1 MYKIYMYYVMS
12 KISITLEN
20 FIKEIRDLSKE
31 KVKSNTL
38 TEEQLYHLQ
47 VGYLIGLSSAA
58 TLLADELDVETN
70 FEHEYLELEEELW
83 DKKISQLE

>member
-1 MYKIYMYYVMS
+1 MYKRYMYYVMS

-20 FIKEIRDLSKE
+20 LIKKIRDLSKE

-38 TEEQLYHLQ
+38 TEEQL
-47 VGYLIGLSSAA
+47 
-58 TLLADELDVETN
+58 
-70 FEHEYLELEEELW
+70 W

>member
-1 MYKIYMYYVMS
+1 MYKRYMYYVMN
-12 KISITLEN
+12 KITITLEN
-20 FIKEIRDLSKE
+20 LIKEIRDLSKE

>member
-1 MYKIYMYYVMS
+1 MYKRYMYYVMS

-20 FIKEIRDLSKE
+20 LIKEIRDLSKE

-38 TEEQLYHLQ
+38 TEEQLL
-47 VGYLIGLSSAA
+47 
-58 TLLADELDVETN
+58 
-70 FEHEYLELEEELW
+70 

>member
-1 MYKIYMYYVMS
+1 MFKKYMYYVMS
-12 KISITLEN
+12 KITITLEN
-20 FIKEIRDLSKE
+20 LIKEIRDLSKE

-38 TEEQLYHLQ
+38 TEEQLYLLQ

-58 TLLADELDVETN
+58 TLLTDELDVETN
-70 FEHEYLELEEELW
+70 YEHEYLELKEELW

>member
-1 MYKIYMYYVMS
+1 MYYVMS

-20 FIKEIRDLSKE
+20 LIKEIRDLSKE

-70 FEHEYLELEEELW
+70 FEYEYLELEEELW

>member
-1 MYKIYMYYVMS
+1 MHKRYMYYVMS

-20 FIKEIRDLSKE
+20 LIKEIRDLSKE

-38 TEEQLYHLQ
+38 TEEQLL
-47 VGYLIGLSSAA
+47 
-58 TLLADELDVETN
+58 
-70 FEHEYLELEEELW
+70 

>member
-1 MYKIYMYYVMS
+1 MYKRYMYYVMS

-20 FIKEIRDLSKE
+20 LIKEIRDLSKE

-38 TEEQLYHLQ
+38 TEEQLYILQ

>member
-1 MYKIYMYYVMS
+1 MHKKYMYYVMS
-12 KISITLEN
+12 KIAITLEN
-20 FIKEIRDLSKE
+20 LIKEIRDLSKE

-70 FEHEYLELEEELW
+70 FENEYLELEEELW

>member
-1 MYKIYMYYVMS
+1 MHKIYMYYVMI

-20 FIKEIRDLSKE
+20 LIKEIRDLSKE

-38 TEEQLYHLQ
+38 TEEQLL
-47 VGYLIGLSSAA
+47 
-58 TLLADELDVETN
+58 
-70 FEHEYLELEEELW
+70 

>member
-1 MYKIYMYYVMS
+1 MYYAMS

-20 FIKEIRDLSKE
+20 LIKEIRDLSKE

-38 TEEQLYHLQ
+38 TEEQLYILQ

-58 TLLADELDVETN
+58 ILLADELDVETN
-70 FEHEYLELEEELW
+70 YEHEYLELEEELW

>member
-1 MYKIYMYYVMS
+1 MYKKYMYYVIS
-12 KISITLEN
+12 KITITLEN
-20 FIKEIRDLSKE
+20 LIKEIRDLSKE

-47 VGYLIGLSSAA
+47 VGYLIDLSSAA

>member
-1 MYKIYMYYVMS
+1 M
-12 KISITLEN
+12 
-20 FIKEIRDLSKE
+20 IKEIRDLSKE

-38 TEEQLYHLQ
+38 TEKQLYHLQ

-58 TLLADELDVETN
+58 TLLTDELDVETN

-83 DKKISQLE
+83 DKKIRQLE

>member
-1 MYKIYMYYVMS
+1 MS

-20 FIKEIRDLSKE
+20 LIKEIRDLSKE

-47 VGYLIGLSSAA
+47 VRYLIGLNSAA
-58 TLLADELDVETN
+58 TLLTDELDVETN
-70 FEHEYLELEEELW
+70 YEHEYLELEEELW

>member
-1 MYKIYMYYVMS
+1 MHKRYMYYVMS
-12 KISITLEN
+12 KISIILEN
-20 FIKEIRDLSKE
+20 LIKEIRDLSKE

>member
-1 MYKIYMYYVMS
+1 MYKRYMYYVMS
-12 KISITLEN
+12 KITITLEN
-20 FIKEIRDLSKE
+20 LIKEIRDLSKE

-38 TEEQLYHLQ
+38 TEEQLYILQ

-58 TLLADELDVETN
+58 ILLADELDVETN

>member
-1 MYKIYMYYVMS
+1 MYKRYMYYVMS

-20 FIKEIRDLSKE
+20 LIKEIRDLSKE

-38 TEEQLYHLQ
+38 TEEQLYILQ

-58 TLLADELDVETN
+58 ILLADELDVETN
-70 FEHEYLELEEELW
+70 YEHEYLELEEELW

>member
-1 MYKIYMYYVMS
+1 MHKRYMYYVMS

-20 FIKEIRDLSKE
+20 LIKEIRDLSKE

-38 TEEQLYHLQ
+38 TEEQL
-47 VGYLIGLSSAA
+47 
-58 TLLADELDVETN
+58 
-70 FEHEYLELEEELW
+70 W

>member
-1 MYKIYMYYVMS
+1 MYKKYMYYVMS

-20 FIKEIRDLSKE
+20 LIKEIRDLSKE

-70 FEHEYLELEEELW
+70 FEHEYLELEEELC

>member
-1 MYKIYMYYVMS
+1 M
-12 KISITLEN
+12 
-20 FIKEIRDLSKE
+20 IKEIRDLSKE

-38 TEEQLYHLQ
+38 TEKQLYHLQ

-58 TLLADELDVETN
+58 TLLTDELDVETN

-83 DKKISQLE
+83 EKKISQLEWIYKRNNIKQE

>member
-1 MYKIYMYYVMS
+1 MYKRYMYYVMN
-12 KISITLEN
+12 KITITLEN
-20 FIKEIRDLSKE
+20 LIKEIRDLSKE

-70 FEHEYLELEEELW
+70 FEHEYLELEKELW

>member
-1 MYKIYMYYVMS
+1 MYKRYMYYVMS

-20 FIKEIRDLSKE
+20 LIKEIRDLSKE

-38 TEEQLYHLQ
+38 TEEQLYLLQ

-58 TLLADELDVETN
+58 ILLADELDVETN

>member
-1 MYKIYMYYVMS
+1 MYKRYMYYAMS

-20 FIKEIRDLSKE
+20 LIKEIRDLSKE

-38 TEEQLYHLQ
+38 TEEQLYILQ

-58 TLLADELDVETN
+58 ILLADELDVETN
-70 FEHEYLELEEELW
+70 YEHEYLELEEELW

>member
-1 MYKIYMYYVMS
+1 M
-12 KISITLEN
+12 
-20 FIKEIRDLSKE
+20 IKEIQDLSKE

-38 TEEQLYHLQ
+38 TEKQLSILQ
-47 VGYLIGLSSAA
+47 VGYLIGLSSAT
-58 TLLADELDVETN
+58 TLLADELDVKTN